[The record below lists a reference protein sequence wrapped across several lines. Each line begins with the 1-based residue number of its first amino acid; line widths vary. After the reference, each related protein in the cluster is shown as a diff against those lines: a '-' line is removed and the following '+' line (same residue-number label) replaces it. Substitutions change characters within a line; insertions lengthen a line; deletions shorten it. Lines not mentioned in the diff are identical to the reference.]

1 MNTAPTID
9 FNDLLSDPD
18 LAQWF
23 TITRFLQVVDQSGE
37 TQVFAQEPLSVYG
50 IVQPAPPE
58 TTALYLPEGER
69 TNTNISVWTTL
80 PLNTGVDGTAADVLG
95 YNGQRYRVMKTTHW
109 THAGVFYNAFCV
121 QIPP

>member
-1 MNTAPTID
+1 MNTAPTIE
-9 FNDLLSDPD
+9 FAELITDPD

-23 TITRFLQVVDQSGE
+23 TVTRSLQVVDQSGN
-37 TQVFAQEPLSVYG
+37 TQVFAQQPLDVYG

-69 TNTNISVWTTL
+69 TNTNINVWTTT
-80 PLNTGVDGTAADVLG
+80 PLQVGIDGTAADVIG
-95 YNGQRYRVMKTTHW
+95 YNGQRYRVCKITNW
-109 THAGVFYNAFCV
+109 THAGIFYNAFCV